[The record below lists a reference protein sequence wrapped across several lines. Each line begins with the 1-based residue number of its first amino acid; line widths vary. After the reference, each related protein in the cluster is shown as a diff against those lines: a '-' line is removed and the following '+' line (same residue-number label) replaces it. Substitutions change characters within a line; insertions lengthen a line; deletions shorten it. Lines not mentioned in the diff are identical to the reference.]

1 MPEVYRKWRNKLFYY
16 LKDKVR
22 GKLTVEINED
32 TASLY
37 LRVDDRLGRF
47 ERGIFELDR
56 RMLTGDFNAEREG
69 EWFLRQY
76 QNYILGKFIR
86 E

>member
-1 MPEVYRKWRNKLFYY
+1 MPEVYRIWRNKLFNY
-16 LKDKVR
+16 LKDRVR

-32 TASLY
+32 TDSLY
-37 LRVDDRLGRF
+37 LRVDDQLGRF
-47 ERGIFELDR
+47 ERGIFNLDG

-69 EWFLRQY
+69 KWFLRQY
-76 QNYILGKFIR
+76 QQYILGKFIW